1 MRFSDGPVEVAMNK
15 LAFVAFGV
23 VMILAGSCQGD
34 RASEPR
40 TPAAP
45 TARSVPVPTLALDIG
60 RAKNEAINEAIRFA
74 ATGCPGAPLRL
85 AGAPTRVLMA
95 LTSTPLA
102 GRLIS
107 PETIIVGGG
116 TRGPGFIGA
125 TNVWVIVI
133 EGQSTARSTGDPADP
148 GSGRHSFVFVVE
160 PFDPT
165 PTGCVIREAPMSTRF
180 GDLAYGWFDFDV
192 LLDIQQE

>member
-1 MRFSDGPVEVAMNK
+1 
-15 LAFVAFGV
+15 
-23 VMILAGSCQGD
+23 
-34 RASEPR
+34 
-40 TPAAP
+40 
-45 TARSVPVPTLALDIG
+45 
-60 RAKNEAINEAIRFA
+60 
-74 ATGCPGAPLRL
+74 
-85 AGAPTRVLMA
+85 MA

-102 GRLIS
+102 GRLVS

-148 GSGRHSFVFVVE
+148 GSGRHSFIFVVE
-160 PFDPT
+160 PWDPA